1 MAPPDRPQARIHLLL
16 LITACAVLVWSGIAP
31 RDRGTWALEVAPAIL
46 GGILLVATYRRLRF
60 TTLAYV
66 LIWLHAVILMV
77 GGHWTYSEM
86 PLFNWIRDTFHL
98 QRNHYD
104 RLGHFAQGFVPA
116 ILARELLLRTSPLRP
131 GKWLAFLTIASCLAI
146 SAAYELIE
154 WAAAVLLGHGAD
166 KFLATQ
172 GDEWDT
178 QKDMLLALG
187 GAIISLALLSRMHD
201 RALAR
206 IPNG

>member
-1 MAPPDRPQARIHLLL
+1 MAVPAHSQTRFHFVLLL
-16 LITACAVLVWSGIAP
+16 TACAVLVWSGIAP

-46 GGILLVATYRRLRF
+46 GGIVLVATYRRFRF
-60 TTLAYV
+60 TTIAYV
-66 LIWLHAVILMV
+66 LIWIHAVILMV

-86 PLFNWIRDTFHL
+86 PLFNWIRDAFHL

-154 WAAAVLLGHGAD
+154 WAAAALLGHGAE

-187 GAIISLALLSRMHD
+187 GAIISLALLGRMHD

>member
-1 MAPPDRPQARIHLLL
+1 MAPPDRPQARIHLLF